1 MLAQVAHFTN
11 VLLVVHGVD
20 YAACAQKQTGFE
32 KCVRSNVKHGC
43 AVRPHAQCHK
53 HQPEL

>member
-1 MLAQVAHFTN
+1 MLAQVAHFAN

-20 YAACAQKQTGFE
+20 YTACAQKQTGFE
-32 KCVRSNVKHGC
+32 KGVGGNVKHGC

-53 HQPEL
+53 H